1 MKSMEEFFSLA
12 ELSEKTFEAEKA
24 KNIVMIN
31 ENVIVDPKEQERR
44 FLDTFYKGS
53 DAAKTTNLSLRIP
66 RRPLWNKTMKKDELK
81 KKENEAFLQWR
92 KAIAEA
98 EEKNMKLSITP
109 FEKNI
114 DIWRQLWQVIERSQ
128 VIVQVMLWC

>member
-1 MKSMEEFFSLA
+1 MEEFFSLA

-31 ENVIVDPKEQERR
+31 ENVIVDPKERERR

-53 DAAKTTNLSLRIP
+53 DGTKTTNLSLRIP
-66 RRPLWNKTMKKDELK
+66 RKPQWDKNMKKDELK
-81 KKENEAFLQWR
+81 RKENEAFLQWR

-128 VIVQVMLWC
+128 VIIQVII